1 MGVVAYCWFNIILQQ
16 EASGICHNFSNYIR
30 TPHIRTLVIRIGLA
44 LGVNLSRIL
53 QN

>member
-1 MGVVAYCWFNIILQQ
+1 M
-16 EASGICHNFSNYIR
+16 
-30 TPHIRTLVIRIGLA
+30 LVIWIGLA

>member
-1 MGVVAYCWFNIILQQ
+1 MQKKHIRKY
-16 EASGICHNFSNYIR
+16 SR
-30 TPHIRTLVIRIGLA
+30 TPPIRALVIRIDLA